1 MKKNQKK
8 QKNAMITAN
17 INVVI
22 TQFRALGGVFPI
34 SSVLSLVT
42 PVPGVKVNDGNI
54 VITGNNPVTL
64 IFHMAG
70 TDYVFTG
77 VAFDG
82 DRPESDTGADEF
94 PFITINRSAANGL
107 AANTLTVMDANKPKE
122 ETKRYS
128 YVLLIQSTETGEIG
142 LIDPTVTAEP
152 R

>member
-1 MKKNQKK
+1 MKKNKK
-8 QKNAMITAN
+8 QKTTMITAN
-17 INVVI
+17 INVLI
-22 TQFRALGGVFPI
+22 TQFRPLGGVFPI
-34 SSVLSLVT
+34 SSVLTLVA

-54 VITGNNPVTL
+54 VITGKNPVNL
-64 IFHMAG
+64 IFHIANSRH
-70 TDYVFTG
+70 VFTG

-107 AANTLTVMDANKPKE
+107 SANSLSVMDANKPKE

-142 LIDPTVTAEP
+142 LIDPTVTSEP
-152 R
+152 I